1 MPENRLA
8 GEASPY
14 LLQHKDN
21 PVDWYPWGPE
31 ALTAARAGNKPILL
45 SVGYAACHWCH
56 VMAHESFESPETAGV
71 MNAHFINIKVDR
83 EERPDLDSLYQTALA
98 LTGQQGGWPLTMF
111 LTPEGEPFWGGTY
124 FPPAPSFG
132 RPGFREVLTRI
143 SEIFHADPATVGQ
156 NKARLKEAMARL
168 YGGDGTSDDIVVDAL
183 EKGGRQAL
191 DFMDWTN
198 GGTRGAPKFPQAPF
212 LQMMWRHFRTTG
224 FEKSGAAVLL
234 ALEKMSEG
242 GIYDHLAGGYAR
254 YTVDERWLVPH
265 FEKMLYDNAQIV
277 SLLVEAW
284 RVTRK
289 PLFKQRIYET
299 IEWLLRDMR
308 GEGGAFAASFDA
320 DSEGEEGRYYVWT
333 AAEIDSLLGDGATLF
348 KAVYDVTPEG
358 NWEGRTILNR
368 LAFDRALT
376 AQEDDA
382 LAKARAHLLKAR
394 GHRVPPGRDDK
405 ILADWN
411 GLVISALAEAAAV
424 FDEPGWLDAARQA
437 FDFIASRMSRET
449 EGFARLHHS
458 YRDGRLLMSDVADD
472 YANMGMAA
480 LTLYDATQD
489 RRYLRQAE
497 GWAATARHY
506 FEDGQAGGFY
516 LSPSDADDLY
526 LRVRSALDHAVPNPN
541 GMLVQ
546 LFSRLYHLTY
556 EMEHAAVAE
565 RTLKAFSTPLNEQ
578 PLSVT
583 SLVCGLDDYLSAAQI
598 VLVTGGGDVG
608 DWLSIIHGASLP
620 GRTLHVVET
629 VDDLPEGHPAR
640 AAEMG
645 RTPVAVL
652 CRGQTCSLPILSA
665 DSLST
670 ALSHSITEG

>member
-8 GEASPY
+8 REASPY

-21 PVDWYPWGPE
+21 PVDWYPWGPD
-31 ALTAARAGNKPILL
+31 ALTAARDENKPILL

-56 VMAHESFESPETAGV
+56 VMAHESFESPQTAAL
-71 MNAHFINIKVDR
+71 MNEHFINIKVDR

-98 LTGQQGGWPLTMF
+98 MTGQQGGWPLTMF

-132 RPGFREVLTRI
+132 RPGFPQVLARI
-143 SEIFHADPATVGQ
+143 SEIFHADPATVRQ
-156 NKARLKEAMARL
+156 NRTRLKEAMAHL
-168 YGGDGTSDDIVVDAL
+168 YTGGPAGDDIVVDAL
-183 EKGGRQAL
+183 ETAARQAQRL
-191 DFMDWTN
+191 MDWTN
-198 GGTRGAPKFPQAPF
+198 GGTQGAPKFPQAPL
-212 LQMMWRHFRTTG
+212 LQMLWRHFRTTG
-224 FEKSGAAVLL
+224 NEKSGEAVLL

-265 FEKMLYDNAQIV
+265 FEKMLYDNGQIL
-277 SLLVEAW
+277 SLLIDAW

-308 GEGGAFAASFDA
+308 GDGSAFAASFDA

-333 AAEIDSLLGDGATLF
+333 AAEIDSLLGDEAALF
-348 KAVYDVTPEG
+348 KAVYGVTQEG

-368 LAFDRALT
+368 LGLDRALT
-376 AQEDDA
+376 AEEEER
-382 LAKARAHLLKAR
+382 LARARAHLLKAR

-411 GLVISALAEAAAV
+411 GLVIAPLAEAAAV
-424 FDEPGWLDAARQA
+424 FAEPAWLDAARQA
-437 FDFIASRMSRET
+437 FDFIATRMSRET
-449 EGFARLHHS
+449 DGFTRLHHS
-458 YRDGRLLMSDVADD
+458 ARGGRLLMSDVADD

-480 LTLYDATQD
+480 LALYDTTQD
-489 RRYLRQAE
+489 RRYLEKAE
-497 GWAATARHY
+497 TWAATARHY
-506 FEDGQAGGFY
+506 FEDEPAGGFY

-546 LFSRLYHLTY
+546 LLSRLYHLTY
-556 EMEHAAVAE
+556 RMEHAAGAE
-565 RTLKAFSTPLNEQ
+565 RTLKAFAAPLGEQ
-578 PLSVT
+578 PLGVT
-583 SLVCGLDDYLSAAQI
+583 SLICGLDDYLSAAQI
-598 VLVTGGGDVG
+598 VLVTGGGDAAE
-608 DWLSIIHGASLP
+608 WLSIIHGASLP
-620 GRTLHVVET
+620 GRTLHVVTAADE
-629 VDDLPEGHPAR
+629 LPEGHPAR
-640 AAEMG
+640 AGDCG
-645 RTPVAVL
+645 RTPVAFL
-652 CRGQTCSLPILSA
+652 CRGQTCSLPMVST
-665 DSLST
+665 DSLSI
-670 ALSHSITEG
+670 ALSTRG